1 MDPHFM
7 YGNYPGLPPSAQPG
21 NRGSGDEPQRNSAQQ
36 GLGATVPEI
45 SGHHVGGEETFL
57 SRFDSVKVRYEKRG
71 GKLVIDL
78 PQGISQDLAEQLESL
93 IKNDLRCQWMLSGDS
108 SKIKR
113 HKSGPLQIRFP
124 VHARAA
130 DHAIQRVSRYFTQLI
145 EQCEHL
151 RIADTDGFTKF
162 TAECRTLA
170 RALGTGALD
179 FRRSTHLM
187 KRPDYQRTLIQC
199 VGEALNHSIIEIIDV
214 VSDELKTLFRNEDSF
229 ESGVATPIIQAF
241 DVALER
247 GDEKVLVRLVPFY
260 SALAWEA
267 WAGGKREHATLI
279 AKVVEFCR
287 EFPAHAGHPYS
298 LLGSGAPWLLQ
309 EIIHATL
316 ERGDCSEAARLLVN
330 ARKNEIP
337 MMRQLVEKVI
347 ISLCTDGRDPKAAWK
362 LYKAHVL
369 AGEQPS
375 AECTQVLFQ
384 TLEKDCLLRGE
395 GPEAPRQQR
404 TMREWGSRFRAFAG
418 RAAKR
423 ENFALVSRYVEFIT
437 ILAINEKDLLAD
449 LESLAVTSF
458 HRSRVG
464 EIVRKRA
471 EAYLESDE
479 VERLAVATAWQ
490 SAMAE
495 AQAWFKKRELASQGY
510 GEHDFAFTPID
521 EDQRATHNSFAD
533 YKMTIKLA
541 QGWALNPDDPA
552 LTRTFKILSYVIDQA
567 LDATK
572 KKSVKGRQHVAEL
585 IRAINEMVRAVDES
599 PSAEVRNR
607 GKALR
612 VFLHDSKELTK
623 LIGLPYEAEQPAT

>member
-21 NRGSGDEPQRNSAQQ
+21 NRGSGDEPQRNSAQR
-36 GLGATVPEI
+36 GLGATVHEI

-71 GKLVIDL
+71 GGKLVIDL

-93 IKNDLRCQWMLSGDS
+93 IKNDLRSQGMLSGDS

-151 RIADTDGFTKF
+151 RITDTDGFTKF

-247 GDEKVLVRLVPFY
+247 GDEKALVRLVPFY
-260 SALAWEA
+260 SALAWVA
-267 WAGGKREHATLI
+267 WAGGREHATLI

-337 MMRQLVEKVI
+337 MTRQLVEKVI

-384 TLEKDCLLRGE
+384 TLEKDCLLPGE
-395 GPEAPRQQR
+395 GPEASRQQR
-404 TMREWGSRFRAFAG
+404 TMREWGSRFLAFAG

-458 HRSRVG
+458 RRSRVG

-533 YKMTIKLA
+533 YKRTIKLA

-623 LIGLPYEAEQPAT
+623 LIGWPYEAEQPAT